1 MYLTLPWASVL
12 KGMQFLN
19 TVIDAEKSKKVQ
31 LYTLQLF
38 LDSFNKIDLETYIIL
53 TDIYSCEEIKWS
65 LTLFGRLV

>member
-38 LDSFNKIDLETYIIL
+38 LDNFNKNRFRNTYYFDRYIFL
-53 TDIYSCEEIKWS
+53 
-65 LTLFGRLV
+65 